1 MLTNLLILILIII
14 VKVKSIQTIAF
25 TVFLSPSTIIIT
37 LSRILNKL
45 ICNILNMLDE
55 IIDEFCIELF
65 QLIGWDVLCEEHMF
79 LSIWLQV
86 AFRLDW

>member
-1 MLTNLLILILIII
+1 MLTNILILILIII

-25 TVFLSPSTIIIT
+25 TVFLSPSSIII

-45 ICNILNMLDE
+45 ICNILNMLHE